1 MVSLNDGRT
10 VVLKHALKIAGEI
23 LKVDAEPWFENAVL
37 TSPKDDW
44 FITEKLNK
52 DWIECPQT
60 PADESKMYSSV
71 EYALD
76 ICKCYTHYTKGSI
89 NATVRGLLD
98 LRKHSPNFADGW
110 TFVDYF
116 AGVGLG
122 SVYLAQQL
130 TAAGIKANVVYHN
143 SSKNK
148 TQVALAKRFAKEFGS
163 PSNLSMH
170 LSADQP
176 IADCY
181 LFYEVFEHIREP
193 WDFTES
199 LIKNHTPKCIVHA
212 SRFNLPN
219 VSGHFKNYT
228 IDGRVYSGKIASR
241 EFEKKFKSAGYI
253 RTVIPQEFNGTPRV
267 QLHSSV
273 VPASAQVKNDKWDL
287 KALLKQE
294 KLKQLNNP

>member
-1 MVSLNDGRT
+1 MVTLNDNRST
-10 VVLKHALKIAGEI
+10 VLKHVLKIADEAFKI
-23 LKVDAEPWFENAVL
+23 DQEPWFENAVL
-37 TSPKDDW
+37 TSTRDDW
-44 FITEKLNK
+44 HITEKLNK
-52 DWIECPQT
+52 DWVECAQT
-60 PADESKMYSSV
+60 PQDESKLYSSA

-98 LRKHSPNFADGW
+98 LRKHSPTLGDGW

-122 SVYLAQQL
+122 SIYLAQQL
-130 TAAGIKANVVYHN
+130 TAAGINANVVYHN

-170 LSADQP
+170 LTADQP
-176 IADCY
+176 KADCY
-181 LFYEVFEHIREP
+181 LFYEVLEHIREP
-193 WDFTES
+193 WNFMST
-199 LIKNHTPKCIVHA
+199 IINNHQPKCIVHA

-228 IDGRVYSGKIASR
+228 IDGSVVSGKIATR
-241 EFEKKFKSAGYI
+241 EFERKFKTVDFV
-253 RTVIPQEFNGTPRV
+253 RTVIPQEFNGTPRFE
-267 QLHSSV
+267 LHKSV
-273 VPASAQVKNDKWDL
+273 VPSTALVKNNKWDL
-287 KALLKQE
+287 KALAKQE
-294 KLKQLNNP
+294 KLNNTKE